1 MPTEQEELKL
11 IVTLVD
17 NASAGL
23 DKIVEKSKEMGGPE
37 VKEAQA
43 KMTEGSKELTKVF
56 KEMTGGFGEAFKQL
70 TAFSGGMVAGIAG
83 LAGFAL
89 SVGEG
94 VKKLKELAEE
104 LRSTSQAARAIGVD
118 PVQMKSIIEQFEAIG
133 VNADQTKANIAR
145 MSEAIAD
152 MSRQG
157 SAMRQWFLH
166 QAGPT
171 PQAETAMR
179 DFLQQMT
186 EAAKQGDLIAEYNAL
201 AGARQQVLNNAL
213 ANGYN
218 LQEATNRANLFASKL

>member
-17 NASAGL
+17 NASVGL

-37 VKEAQA
+37 VKEAHA

-118 PVQMKSIIEQFEAIG
+118 PVHMKSIIEQFEAIG
-133 VNADQTKANIAR
+133 VNADQTKANISR

-157 SAMRQWFLH
+157 SQLRQWFLH

-171 PQAETAMR
+171 PQAQTAMR

-218 LQEATNRANLFASKL
+218 LQEATN

>member
-23 DKIVEKSKEMGGPE
+23 DKIVEKTKEMGGAH
-37 VKEAQA
+37 VKEAHA

-56 KEMTGGFGEAFKQL
+56 KEMTGGFGEATKAFGL
-70 TAFSGGMVAGIAG
+70 FSGGLIGGIAG
-83 LAGFAL
+83 LATFAL
-89 SVGEG
+89 STGESI
-94 VKKLKELAEE
+94 KKLKELANE

-171 PQAETAMR
+171 PQAQGAMR
-179 DFLQQMT
+179 DFLQQMQ
-186 EAAKQGDLIAEYNAL
+186 EAAKQGNLIAEYN
-201 AGARQQVLNNAL
+201 
-213 ANGYN
+213 
-218 LQEATNRANLFASKL
+218 